1 MPKTTPFRKFAADVL
16 EDPDSRGR
24 IDQYKL
30 AINLSLQLGQLRAG
44 LGKTQ
49 ESVAQELKT
58 SQANVSR
65 IEHEEDI
72 YLSTLRNYVEALGGY
87 LEIRAVFPDHVIT
100 LMPAAVPSPT
110 DES

>member
-1 MPKTTPFRKFAADVL
+1 MPKTIPFRKFAADVL

-24 IDQYKL
+24 IDQYKR
-30 AINLSLQLGQLRAG
+30 AINVSLQLGQLRAD

-49 ESVAQELKT
+49 QSLAEDLKM

-72 YLSTLRNYVEALGGY
+72 YLSTLRNYIEALGGR
-87 LEIRAVFPDHVIT
+87 LEIRAVFPEQIVT
-100 LMPAAVPSPT
+100 LIPADNVTPAGTS
-110 DES
+110 

>member
-1 MPKTTPFRKFAADVL
+1 MSKTMPFRKFAADVL

-24 IDQYKL
+24 IDQYKR
-30 AINLSLQLGQLRAG
+30 AMNVSLQLGQLRAD

-49 ESVAQELKT
+49 LSVAQELKT

-72 YLSTLRNYVEALGGY
+72 YLSTLRNYVEALGGR
-87 LEIRAVFPDHVIT
+87 LEIRAVFPEHAVV
-100 LMPAAVPSPT
+100 LVPAEEA
-110 DES
+110 DC